1 MKNTM
6 RKLAAV
12 LVCAGMLG
20 NTSVTATGIPVFDG
34 AAMTNA
40 FQQLM
45 NWQAQ
50 LSALTRGGLDKLKG
64 ADTNVRESSQVK
76 RMFER
81 RKKKCRAIQ
90 RDNPASGTICLK
102 ITELEQNKYDLLIEI
117 DDDLKKDF
125 DRINGLVKSQGKSAN
140 SMAAATPLSKDTKGF
155 NYSNQAGKAET
166 AENNVQIQ
174 VNALIAKYN
183 QYKNKIE
190 FLDSQIAQYNSMRKM
205 LTKEQLTGSSLN
217 KNITKGVTY
226 GKLTIATDHFRQKAK
241 DVVKD
246 RQEIESKT
254 KPIYKPN

>member
-1 MKNTM
+1 M

-20 NTSVTATGIPVFDG
+20 NTSVTATGIPTFDG

-140 SMAAATPLSKDTKGF
+140 SIAAATPLSKDTTGF

-217 KNITKGVTY
+217 KNITQGAAY
-226 GKLTIATDHFRQKAK
+226 GKLTEATNRFRKKAK
-241 DVVKD
+241 AVVED
-246 RQEIESKT
+246 RKETESKT

>member
-1 MKNTM
+1 MKNSM
-6 RKLAAV
+6 KKLAAV

-20 NTSVTATGIPVFDG
+20 NTSVMATGIPVFDG

-140 SMAAATPLSKDTKGF
+140 SIAAATPLSKDTTGF

-217 KNITKGVTY
+217 KNITQGAAY
-226 GKLTIATDHFRQKAK
+226 GKLTEATDRFRKKAK
-241 DVVKD
+241 AVVED
-246 RQEIESKT
+246 RKETESKT

>member
-50 LSALTRGGLDKLKG
+50 LSALTRGGLDKLTG
-64 ADTNVRESSQVK
+64 ADTNVRESSQAK

-81 RKKKCRAIQ
+81 RKKKCREIQ

-102 ITELEQNKYDLLIEI
+102 ITGLEQDKYDLLIKI
-117 DDDLKKDF
+117 DKELKEDF

-140 SMAAATPLSKDTKGF
+140 SIAAATPLSKDTTAF

-174 VNALIAKYN
+174 VNAVIAKYN
-183 QYKNKIE
+183 QYKNKLE

-226 GKLTIATDHFRQKAK
+226 GKLTEATNRFRKKAK
-241 DVVKD
+241 DVVDD
-246 RQEIESKT
+246 RKEIESKT
-254 KPIYKPN
+254 KPIYKSN

>member
-64 ADTNVRESSQVK
+64 ADTNVQESSQAK
-76 RMFER
+76 KMFER
-81 RKKKCRAIQ
+81 RKKKCREIQ
-90 RDNPASGTICLK
+90 KNNPDSGTICLK
-102 ITELEQNKYDLLIEI
+102 ITGLEQEKYDLLVKI
-117 DDDLKKDF
+117 DKELKDDF

-174 VNALIAKYN
+174 VNAIAKYN
-183 QYKNKIE
+183 QYKNRIE
-190 FLDSQIAQYNSMRKM
+190 TLDSLIAHYNSMRKM
-205 LTKEQLTGSSLN
+205 RTKEQFTGSSLN
-217 KNITKGVTY
+217 ENITKGVTY
-226 GKLTIATDHFRQKAK
+226 GKLTEATNRFRKKAK
-241 DVVKD
+241 DVVDD
-246 RQEIESKT
+246 RKEIESKT

>member
-20 NTSVTATGIPVFDG
+20 NTSVTATGIPTFDG

-64 ADTNVRESSQVK
+64 ADTNVQESSQAK

-81 RKKKCRAIQ
+81 RKKKCREIQ
-90 RDNPASGTICLK
+90 RNNTASGTICLK
-102 ITELEQNKYDLLIEI
+102 ITGLEQEKYDLLVKI
-117 DDDLKKDF
+117 DKELKDDF

-140 SMAAATPLSKDTKGF
+140 SIAAATPLSKNTTAF

-174 VNALIAKYN
+174 VNAVIAKYH
-183 QYKNKIE
+183 QYKNRIE
-190 FLDSQIAQYNSMRKM
+190 TLDSLIAYYNSMRKM

-217 KNITKGVTY
+217 KNITKGAAY